1 MNSLLLFLLLGASV
15 TLAELPFDH
24 PALVGF
30 LNEEGEEL
38 FGAELA
44 DEENDPD
51 NELVNFFL
59 SHCYVLSLFNTISF
73 AVNLNQMF

>member
-1 MNSLLLFLLLGASV
+1 MKSLLLFLLLGASV

-24 PALVGF
+24 PALDGF

-51 NELVNFFL
+51 EDQPNRPTPPGFVVNFFL
-59 SHCYVLSLFNTISF
+59 SHC
-73 AVNLNQMF
+73 